1 MTDWV
6 DFAVYAV
13 FLIALYFVQPRMQR
27 RMFEP
32 MLIDRNA
39 EWVADHPDIVRR
51 MAGRRWPFWL
61 SYALGT
67 ASLAVLAAAQLGL
80 WQPPMMANGTALP
93 KWMWLW
99 NLAMG
104 AMFVAI
110 LAGAPIGIASHFQL
124 KRLVPVAARRQASLE
139 PRSLDTWVPRWVQL
153 ATYAV
158 VLISLAAWVMAGV
171 LGTHT
176 SRIFWVRLAIMF
188 GLSGF
193 FFIVT
198 RAMVA
203 RRANAMDRIFGPGYR
218 PWEVRMSFSTQ
229 ILPPIVGAM
238 RLYEEVTGT
247 HLFDMSRAIQLLLAA
262 FIAYWVIRVS
272 MLPIDLGDAAAGR
285 PSPTTN
291 LA

>member
-13 FLIALYFVQPRMQR
+13 FLIALYFVQPGMQR

-61 SYALGT
+61 SYVLGT
-67 ASLAVLAAAQLGL
+67 ASLAALAAAQLGL
-80 WQPPMMANGTALP
+80 WQPPMMSNGTPLP
-93 KWMWLW
+93 GWMWLW
-99 NLAMG
+99 ILAMG
-104 AMFVAI
+104 AMSVAI
-110 LAGAPIGIASHFQL
+110 LVGAPIGIASHFKL
-124 KRLVPVAARRQASLE
+124 KRLVPVATRRQATLE
-139 PRSLDTWVPRWVQL
+139 RRSLDTWVPRWMQL
-153 ATYAV
+153 ATYAL
-158 VLISLAAWVMAGV
+158 VLISLAAWVVAGV

-188 GLSGF
+188 SLSGF

-203 RRANAMDRIFGPGYR
+203 RRANAMDRIFGSGYR
-218 PWEVRMSFSTQ
+218 PWEVRMTFSTQ

-238 RLYEEVTGT
+238 RLYEEVTGVQ
-247 HLFDMSRAIQLLLAA
+247 LLDMSRAVQLLLAA
-262 FIAYWVIRVS
+262 FIAYWLIRVS
-272 MLPIDLGDAAAGR
+272 MLPIDPSDAAAGH